1 MSLTSLSPS
10 ESPDPSTV
18 DTARIDGLEFSVVDV
33 FGETKDFD
41 FGNGIS
47 LRVDAGGDEEETETD
62 KYELADSITGRTNYT
77 RIARADS
84 DHVLWTHQTYIIEVG
99 DDVFA
104 GRILHVCRC
113 GSPVQETEHISL
125 HIAPCAPMERIRFD
139 GTELSVSGTHWMEDP
154 RRLTVRIDEGEIHST
169 VKTALKTD
177 RTYVIELPDTQ
188 REEPFVGRITEV
200 RLTGGGVLLVIE
212 PEAEQ

>member
-33 FGETKDFD
+33 SERKKDL
-41 FGNGIS
+41 GNSIS
-47 LRVDAGGDEEETETD
+47 LTVDAGGDEEETETD
-62 KYELADSITGRTNYT
+62 KYELADSSTGRTNYT

-84 DHVLWTHQTYIIEVG
+84 DHVLWTHQTYIIEIG
-99 DDVFA
+99 EDVFA
-104 GRILHVCRC
+104 GRILHVYRC
-113 GSPVQETEHISL
+113 GSPVQENEHIRL
-125 HIAPCAPMERIRFD
+125 HIAPCAPVERIRFD
-139 GTELSVSGTHWMEDP
+139 GTELSVRDSHLTEDP
-154 RRLTVRIDEGEIHST
+154 RRLAVQIEEGEIHST